1 MTAKAVSGSVT
12 LSAVMTEPE
21 RAIEKFN
28 EFVKLGLEVAER
40 TKLWTE

>member
-1 MTAKAVSGSVT
+1 MQDFARA
-12 LSAVMTEPE
+12 LPRRRAMTEPE

-28 EFVKLGLEVAER
+28 EFVKLGLEVADR